1 MSRPNHPIFDLL
13 RHDAWLQEST
23 ALRWALGNDEAAIY
37 AYLLY
42 KNEYWKEHDGLNGGY
57 FFLTIED
64 LYVGVHVNKR
74 AQRSAVKNLVDNG
87 LIDMKVQGIPPIRY
101 FKINFNQELI
111 IKLLQKGKELA
122 ENVRKVN
129 EFNKSAEMHLLLGA
143 ETSPTKNISFT
154 KRKKWL
160 NVVNTEAPDILKVV
174 VTEVA
179 P

>member
-1 MSRPNHPIFDLL
+1 MSKPSHPIFDLL

-42 KNEYWKEHDGLNGGY
+42 KNEYWKERCELYGDY
-57 FFLTIED
+57 FFLTIDD
-64 LYVGVHVNKR
+64 LYVAVHVNKR
-74 AQRSAVKNLVDNG
+74 AQRSAVKNLVDAG
-87 LIDMKVQGIPPIRY
+87 LIDMKIQGIPPVRY
-101 FKINFNQELI
+101 FKINFDQELI
-111 IKLLQKGKELA
+111 VKLLQKGKELA
-122 ENVRKVN
+122 ENARKVN

-143 ETSPTKNISFT
+143 ETSPTKNISFS

-160 NVVNTEAPDILKVV
+160 NLVTPEKPDTLRLV
-174 VTEVA
+174 VTEVS